1 MILMKKRFLL
11 ELIEIVA
18 FALLI
23 YSIIYIKGERLI
35 VMLVMVF
42 GLLSASGSIWFLD
55 VIKGKLPKEFE
66 KALINAILVGSIALL
81 ALILGMLIFYG
92 GSNV

>member
-1 MILMKKRFLL
+1 MRKRTVL
-11 ELIEIVA
+11 ELMEILA

-23 YSIIYIKGERLI
+23 YSIIYIKSERLI

-55 VIKGKLPKEFE
+55 VVKGKIPKEFE
-66 KALINAILVGSIALL
+66 KAIVNAVLIGSIALL
-81 ALILGMLIFYG
+81 VLIVGMLIFYG
-92 GSNV
+92 GGNV